1 MVGWHH
7 RLNGHEFEQTSGDSE
22 GQGSLAF
29 CSPWGHKESDTTEQ
43 LNNKSCAWVT
53 SVRKTKSPVLMELH
67 TSGMMF
73 SLFGRPQSD
82 ESHEEDEEVAG
93 TNNEELVLEYI

>member
-1 MVGWHH
+1 MFH
-7 RLNGHEFEQTSGDSE
+7 
-22 GQGSLAF
+22 
-29 CSPWGHKESDTTEQ
+29 SPWGHKELDTTER
-43 LNNKSCAWVT
+43 LNKSCTWVT
-53 SVRKTKSPVLMELH
+53 SVNTTKIPILMELH

-93 TNNEELVLEYI
+93 TNNEELALTFI

>member
-1 MVGWHH
+1 
-7 RLNGHEFEQTSGDSE
+7 
-22 GQGSLAF
+22 
-29 CSPWGHKESDTTEQ
+29 
-43 LNNKSCAWVT
+43 
-53 SVRKTKSPVLMELH
+53 MELH

-93 TNNEELVLEYI
+93 TNNEELALKFI

>member
-1 MVGWHH
+1 MFIIHSFKEH
-7 RLNGHEFEQTSGDSE
+7 LLS
-22 GQGSLAF
+22 A
-29 CSPWGHKESDTTEQ
+29 CSYIIYMAG
-43 LNNKSCAWVT
+43 T
-53 SVRKTKSPVLMELH
+53 SVNKTKIPILMELH

-93 TNNEELVLEYI
+93 TNNEELALKFI